1 MCHEGRR
8 QKYLGEGDTLRE
20 ERNFISKQHLLLSE
34 DHKHPHKYKTSE
46 DRGEMPLE
54 DLILK

>member
-8 QKYLGEGDTLRE
+8 QKYLGERDTLRE

-34 DHKHPHKYKTSE
+34 DHKHLLYKTFE
-46 DRGEMPLE
+46 DRRKMPLE

>member
-1 MCHEGRR
+1 M
-8 QKYLGEGDTLRE
+8 GERDTLRE

-34 DHKHPHKYKTSE
+34 DHKHPHKYKTFE
-46 DRGEMPLE
+46 DRRKMPLE